1 MPAEQHIFI
10 RKRYLPAFIIA
21 AILVSI
27 ALLLHLEGRLWICA
41 CGRIFLW
48 AGNVCSSDN
57 SQHLFDPY
65 TFTHILHGF
74 AFCGLLAL
82 VVPRL
87 PLSWKL
93 CLAILLEACWE
104 LLENSDYIIRRFRE
118 ETAALGYQ
126 GDTVVNSFGDITA
139 CAIGFILARKLG
151 LWRSL
156 IIFIATETILTIWI
170 KDSLLLEIIML
181 IHPIDALKTWQMCH

>member
-1 MPAEQHIFI
+1 MRREPTLTA
-10 RKRYLPAFIIA
+10 KKLLPAITIA
-21 AILVSI
+21 AILVST
-27 ALLLHLEGRLWICA
+27 ALLLHYEGRLWMCA
-41 CGRIFLW
+41 CGRILVW

-65 TFTHILHGF
+65 SFTHILHGF
-74 AFCGLLAL
+74 AFCALLAL
-82 VVPRL
+82 LVPKL

-93 CLAILLEACWE
+93 CLAILLEASWE
-104 LLENSDYIIRRFRE
+104 LLENSQYVIGRFRE
-118 ETAALGYQ
+118 TTAALGYQ
-126 GDTVVNSFGDITA
+126 GDTVVNSLGDIAA
-139 CAIGFILARKLG
+139 CVVGFLLARKLG

-156 IIFIATETILTIWI
+156 IIFIATEVILTIWI